1 MRHFHP
7 IRPKYLHENSKTPL
21 FECQKVLSKRTYIYD
36 RINECPM
43 KVFWPN
49 WMKVAHY
56 YLDFMPRL
64 APRPG
69 DDTLYVWIRD
79 KVNLTHMRV
88 SWENYQKVKH
98 YLMPKPNMKG
108 ARK

>member
-1 MRHFHP
+1 MVEIEPVGIEGLFHCN
-7 IRPKYLHENSKTPL
+7 KSNQFALADSTVNT
-21 FECQKVLSKRTYIYD
+21 VLQ
-36 RINECPM
+36 
-43 KVFWPN
+43 VFWPN